1 MPSFTNTLNDLFV
14 EIQLPL
20 IAEINILCIALE
32 AQTLY
37 DLRDTIRFQPF
48 SRRGYTRVL

>member
-1 MPSFTNTLNDLFV
+1 MSSFTLNDLFV
-14 EIQLPL
+14 EIQLPF
-20 IAEINILCIALE
+20 IVKINILCIALE

-48 SRRGYTRVL
+48 SRHGYTRVL